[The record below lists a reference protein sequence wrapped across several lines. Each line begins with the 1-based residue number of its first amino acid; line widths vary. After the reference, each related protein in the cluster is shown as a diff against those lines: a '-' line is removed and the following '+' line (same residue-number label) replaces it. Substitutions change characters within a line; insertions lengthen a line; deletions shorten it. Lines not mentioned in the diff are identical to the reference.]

1 VGLEAVSDDRAGWL
15 RQLRD
20 SIRVDPEI
28 PPGVIVL
35 ESGGERVARTASHP
49 GGLVTEA
56 LAEDLRSFAES
67 FPYIVRISDRG
78 EPIRCEC
85 CGTLVALMP
94 EARTAEA
101 PPWSPKSWSP
111 AIWEHETLRR
121 HTQRRC
127 EWRRGSCASG

>member
-1 VGLEAVSDDRAGWL
+1 MSDDPSAWL
-15 RQLRD
+15 RGLSE

-67 FPYIVRISDRG
+67 FPWVIRLDGRAD
-78 EPIRCEC
+78 PILCEV
-85 CGTLVALMP
+85 CGTLVALTS
-94 EARTAEA
+94 EAEA
-101 PPWSPKSWSP
+101 GMRWSERQWKPG
-111 AIWEHETLRR
+111 IWEHETLRR

-127 EWRRGSCASG
+127 EWRRAG